1 MEKKLHFIVGASGS
15 GKSEHLFTKL
25 IQKSLEHPEK
35 NYILVVPEQF
45 KLQIRSDH
53 HGNPE
58 ESRADASV
66 RCSCKH

>member
-45 KLQIRSDH
+45 TMETQ
-53 HGNPE
+53 
-58 ESRADASV
+58 
-66 RCSCKH
+66 